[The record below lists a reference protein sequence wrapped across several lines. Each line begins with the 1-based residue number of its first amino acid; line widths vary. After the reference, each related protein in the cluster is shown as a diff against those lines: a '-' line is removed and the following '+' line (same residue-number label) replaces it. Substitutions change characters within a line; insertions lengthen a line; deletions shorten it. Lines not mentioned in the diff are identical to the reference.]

1 MSKRR
6 GSRLFSGQPGLLL
19 VSEDIPGITMPAP
32 PPKDAPPLVDDEPE
46 FDLASFHAEED
57 QEDAELGHDG
67 PLRVFLGADTDADAP
82 AAMVEVAEESDAP
95 VFDVSALAMPAGPGD
110 DDYAD
115 DDSALEFLSDTE
127 EVNEE
132 DIVELGVAPP
142 VLAMGVSTELNIDD
156 AADWDESPTQPHAT
170 PPSAPSTAVIR
181 DAQPTNFPSAPL
193 ASSADIDPLDLPEPD
208 NFLVEDEVADV
219 SHSLVDAAPDD
230 VIWDEDDTG
239 FFEDAPTQQRAIPT
253 EPPRPRV
260 DTQGESRTFRA
271 IPDKEDP
278 SILPLLLILIGIV
291 IMAVAF
297 SLRYAGSEPV
307 AANNTAPAAAPI
319 LAPPT
324 TQQPAVRPQVN
335 DVARNVGFLSIDSDK
350 AANIYVD
357 DRKVGITPV
366 VKAQVVPGRH
376 RVLAVEV
383 ETGKRKALTA
393 DVQQGEERRVRFA
406 FQPVQQ

>member
-46 FDLASFHAEED
+46 FDLATFHAEED
-57 QEDAELGHDG
+57 EEEAELGHEG
-67 PLRVFLGADTDADAP
+67 PLRVFLGSDSDSAPSDADD
-82 AAMVEVAEESDAP
+82 EAP
-95 VFDVSALAMPAGPGD
+95 VFDVSALAMPAGP
-110 DDYAD
+110 
-115 DDSALEFLSDTE
+115 DDSVEQDDAALEFLSDSDQVDDE
-127 EVNEE
+127 E
-132 DIVELGVAPP
+132 IVDLGAPP
-142 VLAMGVSTELNIDD
+142 PALSMGGVSTELNM
-156 AADWDESPTQPHAT
+156 DEASEWEENPTQPLM
-170 PPSAPSTAVIR
+170 PAPSTAVIR
-181 DAQPTNFPSAPL
+181 DTPPANIATAPVP
-193 ASSADIDPLDLPEPD
+193 AVTDIDPLDIPEPD
-208 NFLVEDEVADV
+208 SFLVDESVTVTDV
-219 SHSLVDAAPDD
+219 QPEKVGRPSE
-230 VIWDEDDTG
+230 VIWDDDDTG
-239 FFEDAPTQQRAIPT
+239 FFEDSGEVTQHRGIPS
-253 EPPRPRV
+253 EPPRPKV

-297 SLRYAGSEPV
+297 SLKYAGGE
-307 AANNTAPAAAPI
+307 TAPAIEPAE
-319 LAPPT
+319 PPVVVSPST
-324 TQQPAVRPQVN
+324 NPPPRTESQGQVGE
-335 DVARNVGFLSIDSDK
+335 VARNVGFLSIESDK
-350 AANIYVD
+350 PANIYVD

-383 ETGKRKALTA
+383 ETGKRKAATA